1 MCRNMKLAKHLLG
14 NILIILLSSLISCTD
29 EIIPIS
35 VKSVELDYEE
45 LTLTIGD
52 SETLTVTINPANAEN
67 QNVVWSSSNK
77 AVASVEDGKITTH
90 SVGKATIT
98 VTAEDG
104 GVKAS
109 CVVTV
114 KEIAVESVTLD
125 RTKLTLTV
133 GGSATLKASV
143 KPDNA
148 ANKKVAWS
156 SSNKAVA
163 SVNGGKVTA
172 VSAGSATIT
181 ATTDDGSKKATC
193 VVTVNEITVESVT
206 LNESNLTLTVGESAT
221 LTASVKP
228 DNAANKEVTWSSS
241 NKAVAS
247 VDGGK
252 VTAISA
258 GSATITAT
266 TDDGGKK
273 ATCVITVNDIAVK
286 TIKLN
291 ATERILTV
299 GEIVTLT
306 ATITPENATNKNL
319 VWSSSNE
326 SVASVDNGKISAHS
340 AGRTSINVTNESG
353 DAKASCSVYVWGDT
367 PSGRKVWYSTNDN
380 QEIDKWYGTWHY
392 GVYDRISNRGII
404 ERNDEEIV
412 REGEFSGISN
422 LRSIMLS
429 SSVKSIES
437 SAFSGCTNLTN
448 IELPSSLT
456 SIGSHAFRDC
466 VNLASVDLPST
477 LTSIGGYAFR
487 GCTSL
492 VSVELPSSLT
502 EISFGLFR
510 DCLSLPSV
518 KLPSSIVSLSGE
530 TFLNCQSLAYLEISS
545 NLDCSFAFESVGL
558 RTVKINEGVT
568 SISDYAFYGCT
579 TLTSVE
585 LPSTLTSVGA
595 SAFSGC
601 TSLTSIELPS
611 TSTLTS
617 VGDSAFRDCTSL
629 TSINLPSTLT
639 SVGASAFSGCTSLTS
654 IELPSTLTSIGNY
667 AFKGSGLVTIKIPEG
682 VESIK
687 LSAFYGCT
695 SLTSIELPST
705 LTSIGG
711 WAFYGCSS
719 LTSIELPS
727 SLTSISFNVFS
738 DCTSL
743 TDVYIRSLTPFYIS
757 DPFPTTAKIYVP
769 SESVEAYKMK
779 WTENAAQIVGYD
791 YK

>member
-14 NILIILLSSLISCTD
+14 DILIVLLSSLISCTD
-29 EIIPIS
+29 EIIPIA

-77 AVASVEDGKITTH
+77 AVASVDGGKITTH

-133 GGSATLKASV
+133 GGSATLTASV

-228 DNAANKEVTWSSS
+228 DNAANKKVTWSSS

-247 VDGGK
+247 VNGGK

-353 DAKASCSVYVWGDT
+353 DAKASCSVYVWGDS
-367 PSGRKVWYSTNDN
+367 PADYEIWYSTNDN
-380 QEIDKWYGTWHY
+380 QKIDRGGWWPGHWLR

-404 ERNDEEIV
+404 ERGDKEIV
-412 REGEFSGISN
+412 REGEFSEISN

-437 SAFSGCTNLTN
+437 SAFRGCTNLTN
-448 IELPSSLT
+448 IELP
-456 SIGSHAFRDC
+456 
-466 VNLASVDLPST
+466 PT
-477 LTSIGGYAFR
+477 LTSIGDFAFD
-487 GCTSL
+487 GCSSL
-492 VSVELPSSLT
+492 TDVELPTSLTYLGGWAFRYCSSLT
-502 EISFGLFR
+502 EI
-510 DCLSLPSV
+510 
-518 KLPSSIVSLSGE
+518 KLPSTLMDVAFT
-530 TFLNCQSLAYLEISS
+530 TFHGCTNLTHLEISS
-545 NLDCSFAFESVGL
+545 NLHMDMGSFDNL
-558 RTVKINEGVT
+558 RTVKVNEGVT
-568 SISDYAFYGCT
+568 SIGERAFYECT
-579 TLTSVE
+579 SLTSIE

-595 SAFSGC
+595 SAFYGC
-601 TSLTSIELPS
+601 TSLTSVELPS
-611 TSTLTS
+611 ALTS
-617 VGDSAFRDCTSL
+617 IGEWAFYECTSL

-639 SVGASAFSGCTSLTS
+639 S
-654 IELPSTLTSIGNY
+654 IGKY
-667 AFKGSGLVTIKIPEG
+667 AFNGSGLTTVRIPE
-682 VESIK
+682 SM
-687 LSAFYGCT
+687 A
-695 SLTSIELPST
+695 
-705 LTSIGG
+705 SIGDY
-711 WAFYGCSS
+711 AFYGCSS

-727 SLTSISFNVFS
+727 TLTSVGSSAFEDSGLESVKIPEGVESIEWGAFNGCASLASIDLPSTLTSISARVFEE
-738 DCTSL
+738 CTSL
-743 TDVYIRSLTPFYIS
+743 TDVYIRSLTPFFIF
-757 DPFPTTAKIYVP
+757 DPFPTTATIYVP
-769 SESVEAYKMK
+769 SESVEAYKK
-779 WTENAAQIVGYD
+779 RWTENAAQIVGYD